1 MPVSLPEADCR
12 LIFLGGI
19 GEVGRNMACLEVD
32 GRLLIIDVGLSFPSA
47 DMPGIDLVLPD
58 MEFVRD
64 RADAVAAVVL
74 THGHEDHVGALPYLL
89 RDLGRPLPVIGSAVP
104 PPPPPGELQG
114 DRGEGGPGPGL
125 APPRGAARRR
135 GG

>member
-1 MPVSLPEADCR
+1 LPDADCR
-12 LIFLGGI
+12 LIFLGGV

-64 RADAVAAVVL
+64 RADSVAAIVL
-74 THGHEDHVGALPYLL
+74 THGHEDHVGALPPS
-89 RDLGRPLPVIGSAVP
+89 RSSCSRASS
-104 PPPPPGELQG
+104 
-114 DRGEGGPGPGL
+114 RSTT
-125 APPRGAARRR
+125 
-135 GG
+135 

>member
-1 MPVSLPEADCR
+1 MPVSLPNPTCR

-32 GRLLIIDVGLSFPSA
+32 GRLLILDVGLSFPSA

-64 RADAVAAVVL
+64 RADAVAAVML

-89 RDLGRPLPVIGSAVP
+89 KDLGRPVP
-104 PPPPPGELQG
+104 PSRSSSCRASL
-114 DRGEGGPGPGL
+114 RNT
-125 APPRGAARRR
+125 A
-135 GG
+135 